1 MERISRLK
9 NPVLEYE
16 WGSFT
21 DIPVLLGKTSPS
33 KTPQAEM
40 WLGAHPKAPSL
51 VFVNGRWVSL
61 AEIIKKHP
69 ENVLGKPTSV
79 KFDGKLPY
87 LFKVLAV
94 LKPLSIQAHP
104 NLTQARQGFLKENK
118 QNIPLNAPNRNYKDD
133 NHKPECIC
141 ALTPFYALNGFRHLP
156 IIIEL
161 LEKTCCKSLEDE
173 YRLLKHNRNSS
184 GLKKFFSQ
192 LMTMDKSR
200 QKKVVHE
207 AVSNALT
214 YSTDDILFEWIVK
227 LNNEYPG
234 DIGVLSP
241 LLLNLVRLEPG
252 QAMFLPSGE
261 LHAYLSGMGIELMAN
276 SDNVLRG
283 GLTPKHV
290 DVHELLNTLNF
301 IEKDVK
307 ILVPAVKRKHEM
319 VYECG
324 ANEFVLSVIHSV
336 DGSEYVSPA
345 TRSAEV
351 ILCVEGSA
359 CIAESCMHDSVLIQR
374 GESVVIPAYVRQYI
388 IKGAATFYKA
398 SVPEACL

>member
-1 MERISRLK
+1 VEQISRLK

-21 DIPVLLGKTSPS
+21 DISNLLGEKSPS

-40 WLGAHPKAPSL
+40 WLGAHPKAPSM
-51 VFVNGRWVSL
+51 VFVNDRWVSL
-61 AEIIKKHP
+61 EEIIKKYP
-69 ENVLGKPTSV
+69 ENVLGRQTSV
-79 KFDGKLPY
+79 RFGGKLPY

-104 NLTQARQGFLKENK
+104 NLTQARQGFLRENK
-118 QNIPLNAPNRNYKDD
+118 QNIPLNASNRNYKDD

-141 ALTPFYALNGFRHLP
+141 ALTFFYALNGFRHIP
-156 IIIEL
+156 AIIEL
-161 LEKTCCKSLEDE
+161 LEKTCCNSLRDE
-173 YRLLKHNRNSS
+173 YKLLKHNQNPS
-184 GLKKFFSQ
+184 GLKKFFSH
-192 LMTMDKSR
+192 LITMDKNR
-200 QKKVVHE
+200 KKKVVHE

-214 YSTDDILFEWIVK
+214 YLTDDNLFKWMVN

-241 LLLNLVRLEPG
+241 LLLNLVCLEPG
-252 QAMFLPSGE
+252 QAMFLPSGQ

-301 IEKDVK
+301 MEKDVN

-324 ANEFVLSVIHSV
+324 ANEFILSVIHSV

-345 TRSAEV
+345 TRSAEI

-359 CIAESCMHDSVLIQR
+359 CIEGSCKHDAIFIQK

-388 IKGAATFYKA
+388 IKGGATLYKA
-398 SVPEACL
+398 SVPVK

>member
-1 MERISRLK
+1 MEQISRLK

-21 DIPVLLGKTSPS
+21 DIPNLLGAKSPS

-40 WLGAHPKAPSL
+40 WLGAHPKAPSM

-61 AEIIKKHP
+61 EETIKKYP
-69 ENVLGKPTSV
+69 ENVLGRQTSV
-79 KFDGKLPY
+79 MFGGKLPY

-104 NLTQARQGFLKENK
+104 NLTQARQGFLRENK
-118 QNIPLNAPNRNYKDD
+118 QNIPLNASNRNYKDD

-141 ALTPFYALNGFRHLP
+141 ALTSFYALNGFRHIP
-156 IIIEL
+156 TIIEL
-161 LEKTCCKSLEDE
+161 LEKTCCKSLKDE
-173 YRLLKHNRNSS
+173 YNILKYNQNPS

-192 LMTMDKSR
+192 LITMDKNR
-200 QKKVVHE
+200 QKKVVYE
-207 AVSNALT
+207 AATNALT
-214 YSTDDILFEWIVK
+214 YLTDDNLFEWVVR

-241 LLLNLVRLEPG
+241 LLLNLVCLEPG

-301 IEKDVK
+301 MEKNVN

-319 VYECG
+319 AYECG
-324 ANEFVLSVIHSV
+324 ANEFILSVIHSV

-345 TRSAEV
+345 TRSAEI

-359 CIAESCMHDSVLIQR
+359 RIKGSCKHDSIFIQK
-374 GESVVIPAYVRQYI
+374 GESVVIPAYVHQYT
-388 IKGAATFYKA
+388 IKGGAILYKA
-398 SVPEACL
+398 SVPVQ